1 MNDTWVDALCFFLF
15 TIFFW
20 DIRGMRGW
28 CIRRGVGF
36 SIASFSGTFAC
47 LLQLYFSFLFS
58 AVCFSFIVISSFFIL
73 LVFVCFVGDGYS
85 FGAFGGALLQR
96 ANVAS
101 YRFKQ
106 QQVYIS
112 IVCLGSKE
120 EALHLHSL
128 KIYNLLHHTFPFCFY
143 DMGYL

>member
-1 MNDTWVDALCFFLF
+1 MFFIYCNFPIFTLHVFTCFF
-15 TIFFW
+15 
-20 DIRGMRGW
+20 
-28 CIRRGVGF
+28 
-36 SIASFSGTFAC
+36 
-47 LLQLYFSFLFS
+47 
-58 AVCFSFIVISSFFIL
+58 
-73 LVFVCFVGDGYS
+73 GDGYS

-120 EALHLHSL
+120 KSVTLLE
-128 KIYNLLHHTFPFCFY
+128 NL
-143 DMGYL
+143 